1 MRHSLFRFMRKFLIT
16 IFWDEKWKMRHTFL
30 RHRTVFPILLIISNP
45 TTDQCISVWITRS
58 SKMPHCQQG
67 LRLRLVAQHVK
78 ELNMIVPYLKTTL
91 QDQLGPI
98 FSGTRVMHDLLV
110 TFQVRG
116 IISRDHNVAIISV
129 LERVAERM
137 GWSPWPTR

>member
-1 MRHSLFRFMRKFLIT
+1 
-16 IFWDEKWKMRHTFL
+16 
-30 RHRTVFPILLIISNP
+30 
-45 TTDQCISVWITRS
+45 
-58 SKMPHCQQG
+58 MPHCQQG

-137 GWSPWPTR
+137 G